1 MGYNSSKKGHLK
13 NKRRKIANARK
24 GAHMKVKS
32 QISERSRI

>member
-24 GAHMKVKS
+24 RKKIEGKAAKKG
-32 QISERSRI
+32 